1 MKLFIEVESKYD
13 YDTEMKESLADAI
26 LQEMGAGVM
35 SVNIKED
42 IRELPEFENGDDLQ
56 LNDAILGAKDE

>member
-1 MKLFIEVESKYD
+1 MKLFIEVESRYEYD
-13 YDTEMKESLADAI
+13 KEMQESLADAI

-42 IRELPEFENGDDLQ
+42 INELPELNDDLRGK
-56 LNDAILGAKDE
+56 AE

>member
-1 MKLFIEVESKYD
+1 MKLFIEIETRYE

-26 LQEMGAGVM
+26 LQEMGVGVM
-35 SVNIKED
+35 SINIKED

-56 LNDAILGAKDE
+56 LNDAEQKDGE